1 MKDLNEVL
9 QQFLYLN
16 RPSRNSGDL
25 SVGERMVMM
34 ALNKHLS
41 EDKKGMLPS
50 ELSIHMGLSRS
61 AVTPLLNS
69 LESKKYLIR
78 EVNPD
83 DRRQILIT
91 INPLKPSFHQQ
102 RQKQLEQMIT
112 SLTKSEQDQLC
123 DLIEK
128 INEAALKT
136 RGLVL

>member
-1 MKDLNEVL
+1 MKDLQEAL

-16 RPSRNSGDL
+16 RASRNSGDL

-41 EDKKGMLPS
+41 PDKKGLLPS
-50 ELSIHMGLSRS
+50 ELSVHLGLSRS

-78 EVNPD
+78 EVNPE

-91 INPLKPSFHQQ
+91 INPSKPSFHQL
-102 RQKQLEQMIT
+102 RQKQLDEMIKVL
-112 SLTKSEQDQLC
+112 SISEQHQLF

-128 INEAALKT
+128 LNQT
-136 RGLVL
+136 VLANRDSSL

>member
-1 MKDLNEVL
+1 
-9 QQFLYLN
+9 
-16 RPSRNSGDL
+16 
-25 SVGERMVMM
+25 
-34 ALNKHLS
+34 
-41 EDKKGMLPS
+41 
-50 ELSIHMGLSRS
+50 
-61 AVTPLLNS
+61 
-69 LESKKYLIR
+69 LIR

-128 INEAALKT
+128 LNEAALET

>member
-1 MKDLNEVL
+1 MKELNEVL

-34 ALNKHLS
+34 ALNKQLS

-128 INEAALKT
+128 LNEAALET
-136 RGLVL
+136 RGLIL

>member
-1 MKDLNEVL
+1 MKDLHEAL

-41 EDKKGMLPS
+41 EDKRGMLPS
-50 ELSIHMGLSRS
+50 ELSVHMGLSRS

-69 LESKKYLIR
+69 LENKKYLIR

-102 RQKQLEQMIT
+102 RQKQLEQMIKT
-112 SLTKSEQDQLC
+112 LSKNEQDQLC
-123 DLIEK
+123 ILIEK
-128 INEAALKT
+128 LNESALEN
-136 RGLVL
+136 RDLSL